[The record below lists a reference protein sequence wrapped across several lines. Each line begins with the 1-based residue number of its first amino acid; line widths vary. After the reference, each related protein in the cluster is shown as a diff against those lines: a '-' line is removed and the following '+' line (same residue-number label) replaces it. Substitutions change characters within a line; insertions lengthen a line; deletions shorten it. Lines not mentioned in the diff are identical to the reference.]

1 MKILHV
7 CSYFSTSPLFG
18 QLFDRQVANGQDIDV
33 YVPISKQYPEERIS
47 SDKSYAQTVRV
58 FNQIDRYFYFYK
70 QNKIYRDLNDR
81 YQTNEYDLIHA
92 HSLFTNGFMA
102 YKINQTYGTPYIVAV
117 RSNEIET
124 FFKRAF
130 WLRSMGLRILKNA
143 SKIIFISQNT
153 YDDTFKNYIPEDI
166 KASLLEKT
174 HVITNGI
181 DQFWHDN
188 AYTERQT
195 ELVQPL
201 KIVATAKLQK
211 VKNLETLAD
220 YVAKYNQ
227 EVAPAELHVI
237 GPNWDQK
244 IHDNLIAK
252 AEVTYHG
259 PMNKDELVAFY
270 RQADI
275 FALISSPETFG
286 LVYVEAMSQSLPVIY
301 TKGEGFDSFFPNHQI
316 GVSVDRTSADDF
328 IEAVKFI
335 TNHYEQ
341 LSSEAVE
348 KSKQFQWDD
357 INQTYLDMYQD
368 ITHS

>member
-18 QLFDRQVANGQDIDV
+18 QLFDRQIASGHDIDI
-33 YVPISKQYPEERIS
+33 YVPISKQFPEERIS
-47 SDKSYAQTVRV
+47 SNKDYAQTVRV

-70 QNKIYRDLNDR
+70 QNKIYRDLKNR
-81 YQTNEYDLIHA
+81 YQTSQYDLIHA

-130 WLRSMGLRILKNA
+130 WLRSMGLKILKNA
-143 SKIIFISQNT
+143 SRIIFISQNT
-153 YDDTFKNYIPEDI
+153 YDDAFKNYIPENE
-166 KASLLEKT
+166 KANLLEKT

-181 DQFWHDN
+181 DQFWHDH
-188 AYTERQT
+188 AYHGHQST
-195 ELVQPL
+195 LVEPL

-211 VKNLETLAD
+211 AKNLETLAD
-220 YVAKYNQ
+220 YVANYNM

-244 IHDNLIAK
+244 IHDNLIANPV
-252 AEVTYHG
+252 VTYHG
-259 PMNKDELVAFY
+259 PMKKDELVAFY

-275 FALISSPETFG
+275 FALLSSPETFG
-286 LVYVEAMSQSLPVIY
+286 LVYVEAMSQGLPVIY
-301 TKGEGFDSFFPNHQI
+301 TKGEGFDSFFPNHEI
-316 GVSVDRTSADDF
+316 GVSVDRYSVNEFT
-328 IEAVKFI
+328 EAVQFI
-335 TNHYEQ
+335 TSHYPQ
-341 LSSEAVE
+341 LSSKAVE

-357 INQTYLDMYQD
+357 INQTYFDMYLD
-368 ITHS
+368 IM